1 MNLDEAIRIT
11 DPAPCQEALYKY
23 DPEERAQIEN
33 EARHMVVTE
42 LQHRHDPL
50 TVYELRNMTGQPVYL
65 KTLGEDFDD
74 GWYIV
79 GGIDK
84 VRLHCLY
91 LYSLLWL
98 EHYGKTWLAYRYP
111 PKEGE

>member
-1 MNLDEAIRIT
+1 MNLDEAIKIV
-11 DPAPCQEALYKY
+11 DPATRREALYRY
-23 DPEERAQIEN
+23 DPEDREAVEN
-33 EARHMVVTE
+33 EARHLVVTE
-42 LQHRHDPL
+42 IQCRYDPL

-111 PKEGE
+111 PKEEE